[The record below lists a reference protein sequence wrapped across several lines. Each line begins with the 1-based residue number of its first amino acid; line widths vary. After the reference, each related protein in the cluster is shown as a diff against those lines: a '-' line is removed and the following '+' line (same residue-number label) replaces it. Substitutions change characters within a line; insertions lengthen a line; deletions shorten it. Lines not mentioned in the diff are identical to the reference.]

1 MHTHVQSITIP
12 TSGRKEGK
20 MAARIDQIGDGIFRI
35 SVFVPEIGP
44 PEGFTFNS
52 FLIVDDEPLLFH
64 AGQRRMFGE
73 FSAAVASLMPVD
85 KLRWISFGHI
95 EADECG
101 AMNLWL
107 EAAPN
112 AQVVHGHTACEISLN
127 DLADR
132 VPRAVAD
139 GELITSG
146 RRRIRYIDTPHVP
159 HAWESGV
166 IFEETTRTLFC
177 GDLFT
182 QFGDTPV
189 TGEDIVQAAIAA
201 EDAFHSTSVGTATA
215 PTIRRLAEL
224 KPAALAL
231 MHGPTFFGDGS
242 AALNRLADY
251 FEEQAGASAPALAP
265 ALVA

>member
-1 MHTHVQSITIP
+1 MPVTTQVTEIA
-12 TSGRKEGK
+12 E
-20 MAARIDQIGDGIFRI
+20 GIFRL
-35 SVFVPEIGP
+35 SVFVPEIAP
-44 PEGFTFNS
+44 PHGFSFNS
-52 FLIVDDEPLLFH
+52 FLVLDEEPLLFH
-64 AGQRRMFGE
+64 AGQRGMFPL
-73 FSAAVASLMPVD
+73 FSEAVASLMPVER
-85 KLRWISFGHI
+85 LRWISFGHI

-107 EAAPN
+107 AAAPD
-112 AQVVHGHTACEISLN
+112 AQIVHGETACSISLN

-132 VPRAVAD
+132 PPRPVAN

-166 IFEETTRTLFC
+166 VYEETTKTLFC

-182 QFGDTPV
+182 QLGRQTTTED
-189 TGEDIVQAAIAA
+189 DIVAAAIEA
-201 EDAFHSTSVGTATA
+201 EDTFHSTSVGPATA

-224 KPAALAL
+224 KPSALAL

-242 AALNRLADY
+242 AALDRLADY
-251 FEEQAGASAPALAP
+251 YDGLLKAAA
-265 ALVA
+265 